1 MNMKEILEKAVR
13 KGQKALSEYDS
24 KRVIETAGVL
34 ITRERLAQSRE
45 DAVKAARE
53 IGYPVVLKGCSD
65 IVTHK
70 TEMGMVKLKLSSDDE
85 VKQAY
90 DEIMG
95 KGVQLDGVLVQEMV
109 KGERE
114 FVIGLTRDPQFGPC
128 VMFGLGG
135 IFTEVLKDV
144 SFRIAPL
151 SEVDAEEMIDEIKTK
166 KLLDEFRGSPAA
178 DRKALVKALMG
189 IGQLGLEQE
198 DIAEIDVNPLIIAGS
213 RPVAVDALVI
223 LKQKDK
229 SGAS

>member
-1 MNMKEILEKAVR
+1 MKEILEKAVR

-24 KRVIETAGVL
+24 KRVIEAAGVL

-178 DRKALVKALMG
+178 DRKALMKALIG

-223 LKQKDK
+223 LKQKDT